1 MCCGVCVCVLLYDGD
16 VLAKWLPRDD
26 FNGDVIDDSA
36 TTSTATSTA
45 ESASSSCVPS
55 PQEVDDMTLSS
66 RDFFL
71 PGGVVSRSSD
81 MGKFRDSRGRDH

>member
-1 MCCGVCVCVLLYDGD
+1 MYVLLYDGD
-16 VLAKWLPRDD
+16 GLAKWLSRDD
-26 FNGDVIDDSA
+26 FNGDVIDDLA

-45 ESASSSCVPS
+45 ASASYSCAPS

-71 PGGVVSRSSD
+71 PGGVVSRLSD
-81 MGKFRDSRGRDH
+81 LGKIP